1 MELNKKDF
9 LRVYR
14 DFMGVEGRRID
25 AKYLVRLKDD
35 IRRFTTEHDVSLDAL
50 TKSMRTVMIAHR
62 EISLGHH
69 SIEAILLY
77 TLIYKTETPISYV
90 KERYGDTTAE
100 LVEGLMKVYDLY
112 YRQQLTVNS
121 QQSTVNGQQSGSS
134 VVRSDNFRK
143 LLISLAQDVRV
154 IMIMI
159 VERLDTMRH
168 LQEYDEDE
176 QQEIAREV
184 SYLYAPLAHRMGLY
198 GIKTEL
204 EDLSLKYTSREVY
217 KEIATKLNETK
228 RSRDA
233 YIKKFIEPVK
243 ARLEAEG
250 LKFSIKGRTKSIHSI
265 WNKIRKQ
272 QVPFEKVYDLFAIR
286 IIIDCPVERE
296 KAACWQAFSVVTDMY
311 TANTKRLRDWISVP
325 KSNGYESLHVTV
337 MGPEGKWVEV
347 QIRTERM
354 DEVAEKGVAAHW
366 KYKGGKSDSAQ
377 MDEWLKNLR
386 DLLEQGGGEDE
397 DGAEVMNEFKMQLYD
412 DDVFVFTPKGDLHQ
426 LHRGA
431 TVLDFAF
438 GIHTKIGSQCMGAI
452 VNGKHVSFKYEL
464 QNGDQVEVI
473 TSPTQTPRADW
484 LNWAKTSKARSRI
497 KQALK
502 EAEHKEAEDGRETLL
517 RRLKNW
523 KLEFDDSLIGR
534 AYRKL
539 GYKTFSDFYVAINQE
554 KVNLL
559 QLRDWLVDGFE
570 AQEQQQMT
578 PRSAEGFEQ
587 ETELQ
592 RITAKDDALV
602 IDRNLKNVDYTLARC
617 CNPIYGDEI
626 FGFVSV
632 NGGIKIHKKDCPNAP
647 QLISRF
653 GYRIVNARWA
663 GGSTGGEYTTTIRI
677 IGRDDIGIVTN
688 ITSVISKE
696 QGINMRSISVDS
708 NAGLFEGSITLVVH
722 QASQLEAL
730 FKKLRTIKGV
740 KQIFRV

>member
-1 MELNKKDF
+1 MNSELDKKDF

-14 DFMGVEGRRID
+14 DFMSVEGRKID
-25 AKYLVRLKDD
+25 AKYLSRLKDD
-35 IRRFTTEHDVSLDAL
+35 IRRFTSEYDVTLDAL
-50 TKSMRTVMIAHR
+50 AKSMRTAMIAHR

-77 TLIYKTETPISYV
+77 TLIYKTGTPIAYV
-90 KERYGDTTAE
+90 EERYGETTAE
-100 LVEGLMKVYDLY
+100 LVEGMVKVYDLY
-112 YRQQLTVNS
+112 SRKVAVES
-121 QQSTVNGQQSGSS
+121 E
-134 VVRSDNFRK
+134 NFRK
-143 LLISLAQDVRV
+143 LLISFARDVRV

-159 VERLDTMRH
+159 VERLDTMRN
-168 LQEYDEDE
+168 LDSYSESD

-204 EDLSLKYTSREVY
+204 EDLSLKFTSREVY
-217 KEIATKLNETK
+217 KDIAHKLNETK

-286 IIIDCPVERE
+286 IIIDCPLERE

-386 DLLEQGGGEDE
+386 DLLEQGGADDE

-438 GIHTKIGSQCMGAI
+438 GIHSRIGSQCMGAI

-502 EAEHKEAEDGRETLL
+502 EAEHKEAENGRETLL

-523 KLEFDDSLIGR
+523 KLDFDDSLVNK
-534 AYRKL
+534 AARKL
-539 GYKTFSDFYVAINQE
+539 GYKTLMDFFVAINQE

-559 QLRDWLVDGFE
+559 QLRDWFVDGFDE
-570 AQEQQQMT
+570 QEQPTT
-578 PRSAEGFEQ
+578 PRSADGYEQ

-663 GGSTGGEYTTTIRI
+663 GGSTGTEYTTTIRI

-708 NAGLFEGSITLVVH
+708 NAGLFEGTITLVVR
-722 QASQLEAL
+722 QASQLETL

>member
-9 LRVYR
+9 LSVYR
-14 DFMGVEGRRID
+14 DFMSVEGRRID
-25 AKYLVRLKDD
+25 AKYLVRLKED
-35 IRRFTTEHDVSLDAL
+35 IRRFTTEHDVSLNAL
-50 TKSMRTVMIAHR
+50 AKSMRAAMIAHR

-77 TLIYKTETPISYV
+77 TLIYKTETPLSYV
-90 KERYGDTTAE
+90 EERYGETTAE

-112 YRQQLTVNS
+112 YRQQ
-121 QQSTVNGQQSGSS
+121 STANGQQSGSS

-168 LQEYDEDE
+168 LQEYDEEE

-286 IIIDCPVERE
+286 IIIDCPIERE

-438 GIHTKIGSQCMGAI
+438 GIHSRIGSQCMGAI

-502 EAEHKEAEDGRETLL
+502 EAEHKEAENGRETLL

-523 KLEFDDSLIGR
+523 KLDFDDSLVNK
-534 AYRKL
+534 AARKL
-539 GYKTFSDFYVAINQE
+539 GYKTLMDFFVAINQE

-559 QLRDWLVDGFE
+559 QLRDWFVDGFDD
-570 AQEQQQMT
+570 QEQPTT
-578 PRSAEGFEQ
+578 PRSADGYEQ

-632 NGGIKIHKKDCPNAP
+632 NGGIKIHKKDMFN
-647 QLISRF
+647 
-653 GYRIVNARWA
+653 
-663 GGSTGGEYTTTIRI
+663 
-677 IGRDDIGIVTN
+677 
-688 ITSVISKE
+688 
-696 QGINMRSISVDS
+696 
-708 NAGLFEGSITLVVH
+708 
-722 QASQLEAL
+722 
-730 FKKLRTIKGV
+730 
-740 KQIFRV
+740 

>member
-1 MELNKKDF
+1 MNNELEKREF

-14 DFMGVEGRRID
+14 NFMSVEGRIID
-25 AKYLVRLKDD
+25 TKYMERLKDD
-35 IRRFTTEHDVSLDAL
+35 IRKFTTEHEVSLESL
-50 TKSMRTVMIAHR
+50 TKSMRTAMIAHR

-90 KERYGDTTAE
+90 EENYGHTTAVI
-100 LVEGLMKVYDLY
+100 VEGLTKVYDLY
-112 YRQQLTVNS
+112 NRHVAVES
-121 QQSTVNGQQSGSS
+121 E
-134 VVRSDNFRK
+134 NFRK
-143 LLISLAQDVRV
+143 LLISFAQDVRV

-159 VERLDTMRH
+159 VERLDTMRNLH
-168 LQEYDEDE
+168 HYEETE

-204 EDLSLKYTSREVY
+204 EDLSLKYTSHEVY

-233 YIKKFIEPVK
+233 YIEKFIEPVR
-243 ARLEAEG
+243 ARLQKEG
-250 LKFSIKGRTKSIHSI
+250 LRFSIKGRTKSIHSI

-311 TANTKRLRDWISVP
+311 TANTNRLRDWISVP

-366 KYKGGKSDSAQ
+366 KYKGGKSDSSQ

-386 DLLEQGGGEDE
+386 DLLEQGCPES
-397 DGAEVMNEFKMQLYD
+397 DGMEVMSEFKMQLYD

-426 LHRGA
+426 FHKGS

-438 GIHTKIGSQCMGAI
+438 GIHTKVGSQCVGAI

-464 QNGDQVEVI
+464 QNGDQVEAL
-473 TSPTQTPRADW
+473 TSPTQSPRADW
-484 LNWAKTSKARSRI
+484 LNWTKTSKARNRI

-502 EAEHKEAEDGRETLL
+502 EVEHKEAEDGREILL

-523 KLEFDDSLIGR
+523 KLEFDDSLINR
-534 AYRKL
+534 AARKL
-539 GYKTFSDFYVAINQE
+539 GYKTLMEFYVAINQE

-559 QLRDWLVDGFE
+559 QVRDWLTEGFE
-570 AQEQQQMT
+570 VQEQQAAS
-578 PRSAEGFEQ
+578 RSADGFEQ

-592 RITAKDDALV
+592 KITAKDDALV

-617 CNPIYGDEI
+617 CNPIYGDDI

-632 NGGIKIHKKDCPNAP
+632 SGGIKIHKKDCPNAP

-653 GYRIVNARWA
+653 GYRVVNARWA
-663 GGSTGGEYTTTIRI
+663 GESKGTEYTTTIRI

-696 QGINMRSISVDS
+696 AGVNMRSISVDS
-708 NAGLFEGSITLVVH
+708 NAGLFEGTITLVVH

>member
-1 MELNKKDF
+1 MMEKREF
-9 LRVYR
+9 LQVYR
-14 DFMGVEGRRID
+14 DFMSVEGRRID
-25 AKYLVRLKDD
+25 PKYMTRLKND
-35 IRRFTTEHDVSLDAL
+35 IRRFTTEHDVSLEAL
-50 TKSMRTVMIAHR
+50 AKSMRTAMIAHR

-90 KERYGDTTAE
+90 EERYGETTAE
-100 LVEGLMKVYDLY
+100 LVEGLTKVYDLY
-112 YRQQLTVNS
+112 SRKVAVES
-121 QQSTVNGQQSGSS
+121 E
-134 VVRSDNFRK
+134 NFRK
-143 LLISLAQDVRV
+143 LLISFARDVRV

-159 VERLDTMRH
+159 VERLDTMRN
-168 LQEYDEDE
+168 LQYYSEPE

-204 EDLSLKYTSREVY
+204 EDLSLKFTSREIY

-296 KAACWQAFSVVTDMY
+296 KSACWQAFSVVTDMY

-337 MGPEGKWVEV
+337 MGPEGKWVVV

-386 DLLEQGGGEDE
+386 DMLEQGGGESE

-464 QNGDQVEVI
+464 QNGDQVEVL

-484 LNWAKTSKARSRI
+484 LNWTKTSKARSRI

-502 EAEHKEAEDGRETLL
+502 EAEHREAENGRETLL

-523 KLEFDDSLIGR
+523 KLEFDDSLVNK
-534 AYRKL
+534 AARKL
-539 GYKTFSDFYVAINQE
+539 GYKTLMDFYVAINQE

-559 QLRDWLVDGFE
+559 QLRDWMTEGFE
-570 AQEQQQMT
+570 AQEQT
-578 PRSAEGFEQ
+578 PTQPRTADGYEQ

-632 NGGIKIHKKDCPNAP
+632 SGGIKIHKKDCPNAP

-708 NAGLFEGSITLVVH
+708 NAGLFEGTITLVVR

-730 FKKLRTIKGV
+730 FKKLHTIKGV

>member
-1 MELNKKDF
+1 MMEKREF
-9 LRVYR
+9 LQVYR
-14 DFMGVEGRRID
+14 DFMSVEGRRID
-25 AKYLVRLKDD
+25 PKYMTRLKND
-35 IRRFTTEHDVSLDAL
+35 IRRFTTEHDVSLEAL
-50 TKSMRTVMIAHR
+50 AKSMRTAMIAHR

-77 TLIYKTETPISYV
+77 TLIYKTGTPISYV
-90 KERYGDTTAE
+90 AENYGDTTAM
-100 LVEGLMKVYDLY
+100 LVEGLTKVYDLY
-112 YRQQLTVNS
+112 NRRVAVES
-121 QQSTVNGQQSGSS
+121 E
-134 VVRSDNFRK
+134 NFRK
-143 LLISLAQDVRV
+143 LLISFAQDVRV

-159 VERLDTMRH
+159 VERLDTMRN
-168 LQEYDEDE
+168 LQHYSEPE

-204 EDLSLKYTSREVY
+204 EDLSLKFTSREIY

-296 KAACWQAFSVVTDMY
+296 KSACWQAFSVVTDMY

-386 DLLEQGGGEDE
+386 DMLEQGGGEDE

-438 GIHTKIGSQCMGAI
+438 GIHTKIGSQCMCAI
-452 VNGKHVSFKYEL
+452 VNGKHVSFKYDL
-464 QNGDQVEVI
+464 QNGDQVEVL

-484 LNWAKTSKARSRI
+484 LNWTKTSKARSRI

-502 EAEHKEAEDGRETLL
+502 EAEHREAENGRETLL

-534 AYRKL
+534 AYKKL
-539 GYKTFSDFYVAINQE
+539 GYKTLSDFYVAINQE

-559 QLRDWLVDGFE
+559 QLRDWIIDGFE
-570 AQEQQQMT
+570 AQEQQPMT

-632 NGGIKIHKKDCPNAP
+632 SGGIKIHKKDCPNAP

-708 NAGLFEGSITLVVH
+708 NAGLFEGTITLVVR

-730 FKKLRTIKGV
+730 FKKLHTIKGV

>member
-1 MELNKKDF
+1 MNSELDKKDF

-14 DFMGVEGRRID
+14 DFMSVEGRKID
-25 AKYLVRLKDD
+25 AKYLSRLKDD
-35 IRRFTTEHDVSLDAL
+35 IRRFTSEYDVTLDAL
-50 TKSMRTVMIAHR
+50 AKSMRTAMIAHR

-77 TLIYKTETPISYV
+77 TLIYKTGTPIAYV
-90 KERYGDTTAE
+90 EERYGETTAE
-100 LVEGLMKVYDLY
+100 LVEGMVKVYDLY
-112 YRQQLTVNS
+112 SRKVAVES
-121 QQSTVNGQQSGSS
+121 E
-134 VVRSDNFRK
+134 NFRK
-143 LLISLAQDVRV
+143 LLISFARDVRV

-159 VERLDTMRH
+159 VERLDTMRN
-168 LQEYDEDE
+168 LDSYSESE

-204 EDLSLKYTSREVY
+204 EDLSLKFTSREVY
-217 KEIATKLNETK
+217 KDIAHKLNETK

-286 IIIDCPVERE
+286 IIIDCPLERE

-386 DLLEQGGGEDE
+386 DLLEQGGADDE

-438 GIHTKIGSQCMGAI
+438 GIHSRIGSQCMGAI

-502 EAEHKEAEDGRETLL
+502 EAEHKEAENGRETLL

-523 KLEFDDSLIGR
+523 KLDFDDSLVNK
-534 AYRKL
+534 AARKL
-539 GYKTFSDFYVAINQE
+539 GYKTLMDFFVAINQE

-559 QLRDWLVDGFE
+559 QLRDWFVDGFDE
-570 AQEQQQMT
+570 QEQPTT
-578 PRSAEGFEQ
+578 PRSADGYEQ

-663 GGSTGGEYTTTIRI
+663 GGSTGTEYTTTIRI

-708 NAGLFEGSITLVVH
+708 NAGLFEGTITLVVR
-722 QASQLEAL
+722 QASQLETL

>member
-1 MELNKKDF
+1 
-9 LRVYR
+9 
-14 DFMGVEGRRID
+14 
-25 AKYLVRLKDD
+25 
-35 IRRFTTEHDVSLDAL
+35 
-50 TKSMRTVMIAHR
+50 
-62 EISLGHH
+62 
-69 SIEAILLY
+69 
-77 TLIYKTETPISYV
+77 
-90 KERYGDTTAE
+90 
-100 LVEGLMKVYDLY
+100 
-112 YRQQLTVNS
+112 
-121 QQSTVNGQQSGSS
+121 
-134 VVRSDNFRK
+134 
-143 LLISLAQDVRV
+143 
-154 IMIMI
+154 
-159 VERLDTMRH
+159 
-168 LQEYDEDE
+168 
-176 QQEIAREV
+176 
-184 SYLYAPLAHRMGLY
+184 
-198 GIKTEL
+198 
-204 EDLSLKYTSREVY
+204 
-217 KEIATKLNETK
+217 
-228 RSRDA
+228 
-233 YIKKFIEPVK
+233 
-243 ARLEAEG
+243 
-250 LKFSIKGRTKSIHSI
+250 
-265 WNKIRKQ
+265 
-272 QVPFEKVYDLFAIR
+272 
-286 IIIDCPVERE
+286 
-296 KAACWQAFSVVTDMY
+296 
-311 TANTKRLRDWISVP
+311 
-325 KSNGYESLHVTV
+325 
-337 MGPEGKWVEV
+337 
-347 QIRTERM
+347 
-354 DEVAEKGVAAHW
+354 
-366 KYKGGKSDSAQ
+366 

-386 DLLEQGGGEDE
+386 DLLEQGGADDE

-438 GIHTKIGSQCMGAI
+438 GIHSRIGSQCMGAI

-502 EAEHKEAEDGRETLL
+502 EAEHKEAENGRETLL

-523 KLEFDDSLIGR
+523 KLDFDDSLVNK
-534 AYRKL
+534 AARKL
-539 GYKTFSDFYVAINQE
+539 GYKTLMDFFVAINQE

-559 QLRDWLVDGFE
+559 QLRDWFVDGFDE
-570 AQEQQQMT
+570 QEQPTT
-578 PRSAEGFEQ
+578 PRSADGYEQ

-663 GGSTGGEYTTTIRI
+663 GGSTGTEYTTTIRI

-708 NAGLFEGSITLVVH
+708 NAGLFEGTITLVVR
-722 QASQLEAL
+722 QASQLETL

>member
-1 MELNKKDF
+1 MELNKRDF

-14 DFMGVEGRRID
+14 DFMSVEGQKID
-25 AKYLVRLKDD
+25 AKYLARLKED
-35 IRRFTTEHDVSLDAL
+35 IRRFTTEYDVSLDAL
-50 TKSMRTVMIAHR
+50 AKSMRAAMIAHR

-77 TLIYKTETPISYV
+77 TLIYKTGTPISYV
-90 KERYGDTTAE
+90 EERYGASTAM

-112 YRQQLTVNS
+112 SRQQSSSNGL
-121 QQSTVNGQQSGSS
+121 QSTM
-134 VVRSDNFRK
+134 VVKNENFRK

-159 VERLDTMRH
+159 VERLDTIRN
-168 LQEYDEDE
+168 LQVYDVDV
-176 QQEIAREV
+176 QQEVAREV

-217 KEIATKLNETK
+217 KDIANKLNETK

-286 IIIDCPVERE
+286 IIIDCPLERE

-473 TSPTQTPRADW
+473 TSPTQSPRADW

-502 EAEHKEAEDGRETLL
+502 EAEHKEAENGRETLL

-523 KLEFDDSLIGR
+523 KLEFDDSMIGR

-539 GYKTFSDFYVAINQE
+539 GYKTLSDFYVAINQD

-559 QLRDWLVDGFE
+559 QLRDWLVDGFDS
-570 AQEQQQMT
+570 QEQSTT

-708 NAGLFEGSITLVVH
+708 NAGLFEGTITLVVH
-722 QASQLEAL
+722 QASQLETL

>member
-1 MELNKKDF
+1 
-9 LRVYR
+9 
-14 DFMGVEGRRID
+14 
-25 AKYLVRLKDD
+25 
-35 IRRFTTEHDVSLDAL
+35 
-50 TKSMRTVMIAHR
+50 
-62 EISLGHH
+62 
-69 SIEAILLY
+69 
-77 TLIYKTETPISYV
+77 
-90 KERYGDTTAE
+90 
-100 LVEGLMKVYDLY
+100 
-112 YRQQLTVNS
+112 
-121 QQSTVNGQQSGSS
+121 
-134 VVRSDNFRK
+134 
-143 LLISLAQDVRV
+143 
-154 IMIMI
+154 
-159 VERLDTMRH
+159 
-168 LQEYDEDE
+168 
-176 QQEIAREV
+176 
-184 SYLYAPLAHRMGLY
+184 
-198 GIKTEL
+198 
-204 EDLSLKYTSREVY
+204 
-217 KEIATKLNETK
+217 
-228 RSRDA
+228 
-233 YIKKFIEPVK
+233 
-243 ARLEAEG
+243 
-250 LKFSIKGRTKSIHSI
+250 
-265 WNKIRKQ
+265 
-272 QVPFEKVYDLFAIR
+272 
-286 IIIDCPVERE
+286 
-296 KAACWQAFSVVTDMY
+296 
-311 TANTKRLRDWISVP
+311 
-325 KSNGYESLHVTV
+325 
-337 MGPEGKWVEV
+337 
-347 QIRTERM
+347 
-354 DEVAEKGVAAHW
+354 
-366 KYKGGKSDSAQ
+366 

-426 LHRGA
+426 LHRGS

-502 EAEHKEAEDGRETLL
+502 EAEHKEAENGRETLL

-539 GYKTFSDFYVAINQE
+539 GYKTLSDFYVAINQD

-559 QLRDWLVDGFE
+559 QLRDWVVDGFD
-570 AQEQQQMT
+570 AQEQQTT

-663 GGSTGGEYTTTIRI
+663 GGSTGGEYMTTIRI

-696 QGINMRSISVDS
+696 PGVNMRSISVDS
-708 NAGLFEGSITLVVH
+708 NAGLFEGTITLVLH
-722 QASQLEAL
+722 QASQLEVL